1 MRVLIITQW
10 FDPEPVPKG
19 LSFAKAIAAKG
30 HDVEVITGFPN
41 YPGGK
46 LYPGF
51 RIKPLQREVVDGV
64 LVNRVALYPSHDHGA
79 LRRLLNYISFG
90 MSSLLCGLFAA
101 KKPDVIYCYHPPL
114 TSGLSAA
121 LVALFR
127 RAPLVYDIQDLWPD
141 TLAAT
146 GMLNNRAALGL
157 VEVACRTVYRA
168 ARELVVLSPGFKSR
182 LIGRGVPESKVSVI
196 YNWCDEGKILDSCA
210 GPIPD
215 EMEGRFNVVFAGTM
229 GRAQALDPVLEAAAL
244 VGAKN
249 SRIQFVFVGAGLEVV
264 RLRDLARQRTQT
276 NVVFMPARPMSEVG
290 SVLSAASCLLVHLR
304 DDPLF
309 SITIPSKTQAYM
321 AIGRPV
327 LMAVRGDAADVV
339 RSAGA
344 GVVAE
349 PENAVS
355 IATAVLG
362 LAKMSPEELDAM
374 GDRGRRHYH
383 QVMSMEK
390 GVSSFIDVFKRVAA
404 VR

>member
-30 HDVEVITGFPN
+30 HEVEVITGFPN
-41 YPGGK
+41 YPGGQ

-51 RIKPLQREVVDGV
+51 RIKLLQREVMDGV

-79 LRRLLNYISFG
+79 LRRLVNYVSFG
-90 MSSLLCGLFAA
+90 VSSALCGLFAA

-121 LVALFR
+121 VVALFR

-146 GMLNNRAALGL
+146 GMVNNRVVLRL
-157 VEVACRTVYRA
+157 VGMVCRAVYCA

-182 LIGRGVPESKVSVI
+182 LVEIGVPEKKVSVI
-196 YNWCDEGKILDSCA
+196 YNWCDEGKILGRIV
-210 GPIPD
+210 GPVPD
-215 EMEGRFNVVFAGTM
+215 EMEGGFNVVFAGTM
-229 GRAQALDPVLEAAAL
+229 GRAQALTPVLDAAAL
-244 VGAKN
+244 VADKD
-249 SRIQFVFVGAGLEVV
+249 SRIRFLFVGGGLEVG
-264 RLRDLARQRTQT
+264 RLQDLARRRGQT
-276 NVVFMPARPMSEVG
+276 NVVFLPARPMNEIG

-339 RSAGA
+339 RSAAA
-344 GVVAE
+344 GVVAV
-349 PENAVS
+349 PEDAES
-355 IATAVLG
+355 IATAVLK

-374 GDRGRRHYH
+374 GENGRRHY
-383 QVMSMEK
+383 QQSMCMEK
-390 GVSSFIDVFKRVAA
+390 GVSEFVDVFKRVAA
-404 VR
+404 K